1 VRFRNTR
8 GIEHRFARGLGTA
21 IVLVVGFGVASCH
34 AWVRAERVSGPLANG
49 PSVLA
54 EVLSVVEKG
63 EAAELT
69 GELAPWMFSGGLE
82 DLTLRLATY
91 LDHHP
96 RDAQA
101 WMLRVRLARLARR
114 LETYQLTSD
123 SNDAD
128 LAAIR
133 AKSTVG
139 YTEILE
145 MLDRAR
151 AAGVEEAEVHYW
163 RARILAFRGPVLR
176 EGRRTQEPWNLP
188 AALAEAREAV
198 NLAPANDTYRVAL
211 ASLLILDGRDGAA
224 LEVFEETGG
233 DRDHWLAQLLRDLC
247 ALSGPPGAIPVFELA
262 EAFAEIAGFEETPAA
277 AAGRRVRAYV
287 VAAPPNEVEDHY
299 HRRIPNLKFSE
310 SLSEHAGGRV
320 VTKRAW
326 LLLTPEGLQ
335 PASEDEVQNTW
346 SENSG
351 RYALLLLVNHQGA
364 LPRNP
369 IVEFAAEKL
378 PEANR
383 ELFSQIV
390 IATFRNI
397 EPGPKS

>member
-1 VRFRNTR
+1 MRFRNANMIGNWLTR
-8 GIEHRFARGLGTA
+8 GFRTA
-21 IVLVVGFGVASCH
+21 IALVVGFGVSSCH
-34 AWVRAERVSGPLANG
+34 AWVQAERVPGPIDPG
-49 PSVLA
+49 PSVLT

-63 EAAELT
+63 EAAELV
-69 GELAPWMFSGGLE
+69 GELDPWTYSDDLNN
-82 DLTLRLATY
+82 LTLRLATY
-91 LDHHP
+91 LDRHP
-96 RDAQA
+96 SDAQA
-101 WMLRVRLARLARR
+101 WMLRVRLARLAMR
-114 LETYQLTSD
+114 LEPYRLSSD
-123 SNDAD
+123 SYDAD
-128 LAAIR
+128 VTAIR
-133 AKSTVG
+133 AKKTAG
-139 YTEILE
+139 YTEILKV
-145 MLDRAR
+145 LDGAR
-151 AAGVEEAEVHYW
+151 AAGVEAAEIHYW
-163 RARILAFRGPVLR
+163 RARIFAFRGPALR
-176 EGRRTQEPWNLP
+176 EGRPTQEPWNLP
-188 AALAEAREAV
+188 AALTEAREAV
-198 NLAPANDTYRVAL
+198 KLAPANVTYRVAL

-233 DRDHWLAQLLRDLC
+233 DRGHWLAQLLRDLG

-262 EAFAEIAGFEETPAA
+262 EAFAEIAGFEETPAV

-326 LLLTPEGLQ
+326 LLLAPEGLQ
-335 PASEDEVQNTW
+335 PVSEDEVQNTW

-397 EPGPKS
+397 EPGP